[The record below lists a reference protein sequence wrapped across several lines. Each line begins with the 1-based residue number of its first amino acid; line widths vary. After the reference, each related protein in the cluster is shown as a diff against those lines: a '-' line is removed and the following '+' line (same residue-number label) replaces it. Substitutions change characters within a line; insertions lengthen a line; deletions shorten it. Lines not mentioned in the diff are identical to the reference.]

1 MAVLFAVIA
10 VFAVCGSAVTV
21 VVSRIS
27 RVKLTVGKFVLSIVV
42 TAIIAGTIASL
53 LIAALAEVGCTRD
66 VPCEYAGFMEGGLFT
81 GALWLLFYGIA
92 YVVGAIVI
100 ARLQSQSQAAAGND
114 A

>member
-10 VFAVCGSAVTV
+10 VLVVCGSTVTV

-27 RVKLTVGKFVLSIVV
+27 RVKLTVGKFVLAIVV
-42 TAIIAGTIASL
+42 AAVIAGTIASL
-53 LIAALAEVGCTRD
+53 LIAALAKVGCMRD

-81 GALWLLFYGIA
+81 SALWLLFYSIA

-100 ARLQSQSQAAAGND
+100 ARLQSQSQAAGND